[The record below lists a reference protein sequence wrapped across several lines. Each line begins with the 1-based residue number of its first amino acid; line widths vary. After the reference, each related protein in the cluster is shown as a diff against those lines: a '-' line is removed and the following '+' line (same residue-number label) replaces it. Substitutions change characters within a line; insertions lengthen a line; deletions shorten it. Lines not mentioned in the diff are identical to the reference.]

1 MEIYAMNI
9 RDHKIWWNVLPQVD
23 ISSVCSAA
31 FLNFNA
37 NNEYTARIFKRAVTV
52 CKLLISLSI
61 GQTIAILKFYFLEAV
76 ENKENPLGAVSLSN
90 KIYMWNWKAWRYKNL
105 ASQERNYYKRLE
117 RLSFG
122 PLRKSSMNSQLVYD
136 SNRITYDQ
144 LWNGDGISCFYLM
157 WKLTASNS
165 RKKG

>member
-1 MEIYAMNI
+1 
-9 RDHKIWWNVLPQVD
+9 
-23 ISSVCSAA
+23 
-31 FLNFNA
+31 
-37 NNEYTARIFKRAVTV
+37 
-52 CKLLISLSI
+52 
-61 GQTIAILKFYFLEAV
+61 
-76 ENKENPLGAVSLSN
+76 
-90 KIYMWNWKAWRYKNL
+90 MWNWKAWRYKNL

-165 RKKG
+165 RKKDSYSSMFKKNKAEVHITILFLDFWILFSCSDNMYLGEFQTKEDLGTWNHSKNIKPLYVVENWNGIRLLNLPC